1 MKNPFFIV
9 RVIAAIML
17 VVAFGEHPYA
27 YYQMLRWVV
36 CGVAAYGAFM
46 AKEKKNFPWAWV
58 FGITAVLFNPIMP
71 FYMQRETWQMFD
83 LAAALMLIVSLFM
96 FRPKKI

>member
-1 MKNPFFIV
+1 MKNPFTIL
-9 RVIAAIML
+9 RVVAALLLI
-17 VVAFGEHPYA
+17 VAFGDHPYA

-36 CGVAAYGAFM
+36 CGVTGYGAFV
-46 AKEKKNFPWAWV
+46 AYEKKNIPWAWV

-83 LAAALMLIVSLFM
+83 IAAALVLVVSLFM
-96 FRPKKI
+96 FRTQKN